1 MSESKRLCVVEL
13 TYKVYVT
20 MPEDE
25 FRDPVMGAKFV
36 MVDFI
41 DSGTPYKNMAIWF
54 NVIDEKIGGYV
65 DVENGS

>member
-41 DSGTPYKNMAIWF
+41 ESGTPYKNMAIWF

>member
-25 FRDPVMGAKFV
+25 FRDPVAGAKFV
-36 MVDFI
+36 MKDFI
-41 DSGTPYKNMAIWF
+41 ESGTPYKNMALQF
-54 NVIDEKIGGYV
+54 NVIDEKVLGYEEAG
-65 DVENGS
+65 DT

>member
-13 TYKVYVT
+13 TYKVRVT

-36 MVDFI
+36 MKDFI
-41 DSGTPYKNMAIWF
+41 ESGTPYKNMAIWF
-54 NVIDEKIGGYV
+54 DVIDEKMLGYEGTE
-65 DVENGS
+65 DT

>member
-13 TYKVYVT
+13 TYKVRVT

-36 MVDFI
+36 MKDFI
-41 DSGTPYKNMAIWF
+41 ESGTPYKNMAIWF
-54 NVIDEKIGGYV
+54 DVIDEKLLGYEGAE
-65 DVENGS
+65 DT

>member
-1 MSESKRLCVVEL
+1 
-13 TYKVYVT
+13 

-36 MVDFI
+36 MLDFI

-54 NVIDEKIGGYV
+54 DVIDEKMLGYEGAE
-65 DVENGS
+65 DT

>member
-13 TYKVYVT
+13 TYKVRVT

-36 MVDFI
+36 MKDFI
-41 DSGTPYKNMAIWF
+41 ESGTPYKNMAIWF
-54 NVIDEKIGGYV
+54 DVIDEKMLGYEGAE
-65 DVENGS
+65 DT

>member
-13 TYKVYVT
+13 TYKVRVT

-36 MVDFI
+36 MLDFI

-54 NVIDEKIGGYV
+54 DVVDEKLLGYEE
-65 DVENGS
+65 VEERS

>member
-13 TYKVYVT
+13 TYKVRIT

-36 MVDFI
+36 MKDFI
-41 DSGTPYKNMAIWF
+41 ESGTPYKNMAIWF
-54 NVIDEKIGGYV
+54 DVIDEKLLGYEGTE
-65 DVENGS
+65 DI

>member
-1 MSESKRLCVVEL
+1 MVEL

-41 DSGTPYKNMAIWF
+41 DSGTPYKNMAIRF
-54 NVIDEKIGGYV
+54 NVIDEKVLGYEEAG
-65 DVENGS
+65 DT